1 VGGVNR
7 CYVNKVIKRKMIR
20 IYGIKNCDTIKKT
33 LRWMIDNR
41 IEYQFHD
48 YKTLGVDIDILERFI
63 KKFGLET
70 VLNTK
75 SRTWKELTEKERP
88 KSEKEAID
96 LMRKKTSIIK
106 RPIIDG
112 KNIQLLGFDL
122 EKFKETFGK

>member
-1 VGGVNR
+1 
-7 CYVNKVIKRKMIR
+7 
-20 IYGIKNCDTIKKT
+20 
-33 LRWMIDNR
+33 MIDNR